1 MSEINAE
8 STTMPPVE
16 LRMPRASEREEMLA
30 GKLYNSVDPELN
42 ALREKAGDLCARF
55 NAASRTD
62 HAARA
67 AILDELLPGHGAGL
81 DVMGPIFFD
90 YGCNITIGERVFANF
105 NFTVLDCCPVTIG
118 DDVLFGPNVSLLPPM
133 HPLRWQDRNV
143 RQAPDG
149 SAYDCEYGKP
159 IVIGSNCWFGGNV
172 TVIGGVTIGEGC
184 VIGAGSVVTRDIPP
198 HTVAGAIRPV
208 RFAKSR
214 TRTPPPCSITRSSSG
229 GPAPVATSRRR
240 DSGLGRS
247 NLCRWRRWRN
257 LWPWHRPL
265 IARLG

>member
-159 IVIGSNCWFGGNV
+159 IVIGSIFRRTPW
-172 TVIGGVTIGEGC
+172 
-184 VIGAGSVVTRDIPP
+184 PW
-198 HTVAGAIRPV
+198 AIRPV